1 MWPVTAE
8 FLTAL
13 GRSHR
18 VVSRIEAYQ
27 GGVFQGLVPFSEGHV
42 EVTARN
48 RVRRTLTF
56 TTNASLY
63 PLEATDLLSPYATVL
78 QAWSGIEYGS
88 NEILVPVF
96 NGRVE
101 HVDDRDQFDAG
112 IEVRARDLMGDVN
125 DARFETPRAAP
136 TAHRIIDAIQAL
148 LTEAVPGSVV
158 VFDAGVDSTSLV
170 PSGLMWDV
178 DRGKAVDDL
187 AQSIGAEV
195 FAIPDGSGFRVRNVP
210 TLYDPPQWTAN
221 EGPGGT
227 LVTAGRSVSRD
238 GVYNVV
244 VGIVE
249 RANGDA
255 PLRFVAED
263 TAVGSPTY
271 VRGLFGRVVRF
282 LRNPL
287 VTSIP
292 QAESATYALL
302 ARSIGATRTRTVTCV
317 PNAAAEAGDVIT
329 AVVAGVAETHI
340 ADTFQLPL
348 HAEGGAMAVNTRS
361 TKPDAGDL

>member
-1 MWPVTAE
+1 MWPVPAG
-8 FLTAL
+8 FLAAL

-18 VVSRIEAYQ
+18 VVSRIDAYQ
-27 GGVFQGLVPFSEGHV
+27 GGVFKGTVPFSEGHV

-56 TTNASLY
+56 TADGALY
-63 PLEATDLLSPYATVL
+63 PLEATDLLSPYATTVNVF
-78 QAWSGIEYGS
+78 SGIEYGTTQV
-88 NEILVPVF
+88 LFPVF
-96 NGRVE
+96 SGRIENVE
-101 HVDDRDQFDAG
+101 DRDQFDAG
-112 IEVRARDLMGDVN
+112 IEVRARDLFGDVN

-136 TAHRIIDAIQAL
+136 TGLRIVEAIQTL
-148 LTEAVPGSVV
+148 LIEAVPGAAVDV
-158 VFDAGVDSTSLV
+158 EVGVDTTSAV

-178 DRGKAVDDL
+178 DRGKAIDDL

-195 FAIPDGSGFRVRNVP
+195 YAVPDGSGFQVRNVP
-210 TLYDPPQWTAN
+210 TLFDAPQWTAN
-221 EGPGGT
+221 EGPDGT

-244 VGIVE
+244 ITVVE
-249 RANGDA
+249 RANGDL

-263 TAVGSPTY
+263 TAVASPTY
-271 VRGLFGRVVRF
+271 VGGLFGRVPRF

-292 QAESATYALL
+292 QAEAAGYALL
-302 ARSIGATRTRTVTCV
+302 ARSIGATRTRNITCV

-329 AVVAGVAETHI
+329 ALVAGVAETHI
-340 ADTFQLPL
+340 ADTFQLSL
-348 HAEGGAMAVNTRS
+348 HAEGGAMTVGTRS